1 MLGYKIDYKLME
13 GGKVSE
19 RVDDK
24 SREFK
29 DFTKDVV
36 INNEVFEVTITVKQ
50 NNKAEMSSQSII
62 SLRKVIE
69 NFMLQELEVKMEEHK
84 SKITNE
90 KTYSFVKSKAMKA
103 LESVIKRATKTTK
116 QNLIKD
122 MKKELQT
129 IS

>member
-24 SREFK
+24 GREFK

-36 INNEVFEVTITVKQ
+36 INDEVFKVTITKKT
-50 NNKAEMSSQSII
+50 NNKAEMSSDSVI
-62 SLRKVIE
+62 SLRKIIE
-69 NFMLQELEVKMEEHK
+69 NFMLQELEVKMAEHK
-84 SKITNE
+84 ARMTDE
-90 KTYSFVKSKAMKA
+90 KVHTFVRGKAMKA
-103 LESVIKRATKTTK
+103 LESVINRATKTTK
-116 QNLIKD
+116 KNLIKD
-122 MKKELQT
+122 MKKELHT